1 MTPVTSRSFLEQV
14 ISTLSRRVYKRVKT
28 ILQKNRAFFERLAR
42 TYQKH
47 DTGRSRYKKM
57 IRMEHEEKAYSNG
70 HHVCKMHMSIT
81 CIKYTLLLID
91 RSSI

>member
-1 MTPVTSRSFLEQV
+1 M
-14 ISTLSRRVYKRVKT
+14 
-28 ILQKNRAFFERLAR
+28 QKNRAFFERLAR

-70 HHVCKMHMSIT
+70 HHVCKMHTSIS

>member
-14 ISTLSRRVYKRVKT
+14 ISTLSRRVYKRV
-28 ILQKNRAFFERLAR
+28 RAFFERLAR

-47 DTGRSRYKKM
+47 DTGRSRYKKI
-57 IRMEHEEKAYSNG
+57 IRMEYEEKAYSKG
-70 HHVCKMHMSIT
+70 HHVCKMHMSIS